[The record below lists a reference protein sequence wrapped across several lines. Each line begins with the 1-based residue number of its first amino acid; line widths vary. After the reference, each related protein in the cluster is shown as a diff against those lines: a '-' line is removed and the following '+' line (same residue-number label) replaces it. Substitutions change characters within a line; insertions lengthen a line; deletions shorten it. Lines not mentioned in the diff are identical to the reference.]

1 MDIKTAIENIF
12 NNNVSELQSNI
23 EKLLNDKSI
32 DAIQAQKQEIAKT
45 IITTED
51 QIEEKLNKSM
61 SMKEIIDD
69 FIQSDDP
76 RFKNDS
82 KEQRRKRAIAA
93 YYSMH
98 PELKEDDAPSAGLS
112 KEKRSEIV
120 TQAKAGK
127 DIGKSGKAF
136 KDVEAKAKAAGYD
149 DPKAVAAAAMW
160 KNIPR

>member
-12 NNNVSELQSNI
+12 NDNVSELQSNI
-23 EKLLNDKSI
+23 EKLLNSKSI
-32 DAIQAQKQEIAKT
+32 DVIQSQKQEIAKS
-45 IITTED
+45 ILTTED
-51 QIEEKLNKSM
+51 HLEEKLTKSM
-61 SMKEIIDD
+61 SMKDIIDD

-76 RFKNDS
+76 RFANDS

-98 PELKEDDAPSAGLS
+98 PELKEEAPSSGLS

-120 TQAKAGK
+120 SQARAGK
-127 DIGKSGKAF
+127 DIGKKGKSF
-136 KDVEAKAKAAGYD
+136 KDVEAKARKAGYD